1 MLAAGSSGQTL
12 VLHLQGLGFVCSL
25 WDHGDSR
32 LRPMSLRRLRLMSLQ
47 ASRGRCTGP
56 GQLRGRQDRA
66 AAVRPE
72 TLVQRRHENGAGV
85 RVCPA
90 MTALLWLAPAAGRA
104 LPGRVGA
111 GSSRRHSAAPNGSRC
126 ASEPVCQTRTGV
138 RANAAVAAGDIC
150 GNVVAATDGDPARP
164 SESPTRPPT
173 RSPVHL
179 TPLTQAD
186 PSPRAPARRVRACIA
201 VGSAGGEATSF
212 QPPCASRPDP
222 RPVPGP
228 PSESAGRAGQPTD
241 ARETRCAGRGGGA
254 SHAEAPARPQRRHPC
269 R

>member
-138 RANAAVAAGDIC
+138 RANAAVVAGDIC
-150 GNVVAATDGDPARP
+150 GTVVAATDGDPAP
-164 SESPTRPPT
+164 SHC
-173 RSPVHL
+173 V
-179 TPLTQAD
+179 
-186 PSPRAPARRVRACIA
+186 VRN
-201 VGSAGGEATSF
+201 
-212 QPPCASRPDP
+212 
-222 RPVPGP
+222 
-228 PSESAGRAGQPTD
+228 
-241 ARETRCAGRGGGA
+241 
-254 SHAEAPARPQRRHPC
+254 
-269 R
+269 

>member
-56 GQLRGRQDRA
+56 GPLRGQQDRA

-72 TLVQRRHENGAGV
+72 SLVQRRHENGAGV

-111 GSSRRHSAAPNGSRC
+111 GSSRRHSAAP
-126 ASEPVCQTRTGV
+126 
-138 RANAAVAAGDIC
+138 
-150 GNVVAATDGDPARP
+150 
-164 SESPTRPPT
+164 
-173 RSPVHL
+173 
-179 TPLTQAD
+179 
-186 PSPRAPARRVRACIA
+186 
-201 VGSAGGEATSF
+201 
-212 QPPCASRPDP
+212 
-222 RPVPGP
+222 
-228 PSESAGRAGQPTD
+228 
-241 ARETRCAGRGGGA
+241 
-254 SHAEAPARPQRRHPC
+254 RRHQTHQASY
-269 R
+269 

>member
-1 MLAAGSSGQTL
+1 MA
-12 VLHLQGLGFVCSL
+12 
-25 WDHGDSR
+25 
-32 LRPMSLRRLRLMSLQ
+32 
-47 ASRGRCTGP
+47 
-56 GQLRGRQDRA
+56 
-66 AAVRPE
+66 
-72 TLVQRRHENGAGV
+72 
-85 RVCPA
+85 
-90 MTALLWLAPAAGRA
+90 ALLWLAPAAGRA

-138 RANAAVAAGDIC
+138 RANAAVVAGDIC
-150 GNVVAATDGDPARP
+150 GTVVAATDGDPARP

-186 PSPRAPARRVRACIA
+186 PSPRAPARRARACIA

-254 SHAEAPARPQRRHPC
+254 SHAEARPQRRHPC